1 MDPGIAGS
9 VGAALWCLCRF
20 NLLERSRVGSRRGRA
35 ARLRATAMS
44 WSAVA
49 VVLSGAGACL
59 LAGCAFAAAARPNPT
74 AAVLYT
80 AICTGVL
87 GLVLAVE
94 ALILAHRAQATKEA
108 AKRERKGSLRTLMR
122 AAPHSQARF

>member
-35 ARLRATAMS
+35 ARLRSLAMS
-44 WSAVA
+44 WAAVA
-49 VVLSGAGACL
+49 VILSGASACL
-59 LAGCAFAAAARPNPT
+59 LAGAAFAVAARPNPT

-80 AICTGVL
+80 AICAGVL
-87 GLVLAVE
+87 GLFVVIE
-94 ALILAHRAQATKEA
+94 ALTLAYRAHAAKEA
-108 AKRERKGSLRTLMR
+108 AKRERRASLRTLMR

>member
-9 VGAALWCLCRF
+9 IGAALWCLCRF

-35 ARLRATAMS
+35 VQLRATAMS
-44 WSAVA
+44 WAAAAVI
-49 VVLSGAGACL
+49 LSGASACL
-59 LAGCAFAAAARPNPT
+59 LAGCAFAAASRPNPT
-74 AAVLYT
+74 AAILYT
-80 AICTGVL
+80 AVCAGVL

-94 ALILAHRAQATKEA
+94 ALVLAHRAQATKEA
-108 AKRERKGSLRTLMR
+108 AARQRKASLRTLMR

>member
-20 NLLERSRVGSRRGRA
+20 NLLERSRIGSRRGHA

-44 WSAVA
+44 WAATAVI
-49 VVLSGAGACL
+49 LSGAGACL
-59 LAGCAFAAAARPNPT
+59 LAGCTFAAAARPNPT
-74 AAVLYT
+74 AALLYT
-80 AICTGVL
+80 AICAGVL
-87 GLVLAVE
+87 GLLVAVE
-94 ALILAHRAQATKEA
+94 AMVLAHRAQATKEA
-108 AKRERKGSLRTLMR
+108 ARRSRKASLRTLMR

>member
-108 AKRERKGSLRTLMR
+108 VKRERKASLRTLMR